1 MSMTMAKFKK
11 EVYGIEDEEEIEQEV
26 EEEIEEHENEL

>member
-1 MSMTMAKFKK
+1 MSMTMSKFKK